1 MGELIL
7 TMHTS
12 ADGFVA
18 TESGEMWPAFG
29 WPPEAQI
36 VVNEL
41 YREASAVVYGRTLYE
56 TVVPFWTRVASDGV
70 PEGAPLGPVDVEFAH
85 LMVDLPKYV
94 VSHDVT
100 PSDPRTTAIHRNVIE
115 RLTAVKEAAVG
126 HVLLLAG
133 GGLAAELAR
142 AGILDQLFLLTGP
155 IVLGR
160 GRPLLDLDEP
170 LPTRLLSAQ
179 ALPPSCTILRYAVEL
194 ELPTS
199 R

>member
-1 MGELIL
+1 
-7 TMHTS
+7 
-12 ADGFVA
+12 
-18 TESGEMWPAFG
+18 
-29 WPPEAQI
+29 
-36 VVNEL
+36 
-41 YREASAVVYGRTLYE
+41 
-56 TVVPFWTRVASDGV
+56 
-70 PEGAPLGPVDVEFAH
+70 
-85 LMVDLPKYV
+85 MVDLPKYV

-179 ALPPSCTILRYAVEL
+179 ALPPSCTILRYAVGL

>member
-29 WPPEAQI
+29 WPPEAQT

-41 YREASAVVYGRTLYE
+41 YREASAVVYGRNIYE

-70 PEGAPLGPVDVEFAH
+70 PEGMPLEPVDVEFAH

-94 VSHDVT
+94 VSHDFT
-100 PSDPRTTAIHRNVIE
+100 PSDPRTTAIHHDVVE
-115 RLTAVKEAAVG
+115 RLTAVKETAVG
-126 HVLLLAG
+126 HVLVLAG
-133 GGLAAELAR
+133 GLLAADLAR

-160 GRPLLDLDEP
+160 GRPLLDLDGP
-170 LPTRLLSAQ
+170 VPTRLLSAQ
-179 ALPPSCTILRYAVEL
+179 ALPPSCTILRYTVES
-194 ELPTS
+194 EFPTS